1 MMNILLIALLSVF
14 IYMLSFYLFA
24 QIIKDNSIVDIG
36 WGMGFVVLTSV
47 LLLYTEKFSW
57 HHLLLFFIILSWG
70 ARLSIHILI
79 RNLGKPEDF
88 RYANWRKSW
97 GKKAPIMAFF
107 KVFMLQ
113 GLVMLVVSLPIIF
126 AFSSNHSEPSALNIT
141 GYIVFGF
148 GFIFEAI
155 ADYQL
160 SAFKKNKENK
170 GKIITHGL
178 WSISRHPNYF
188 GEALLWWGIYLSSV
202 GSGYEYISIISP
214 ILMSLLL
221 RFGSGVP
228 MLEEKYRQKPEF
240 KEYAKNTAVFIP
252 FIGRKGL

>member
-1 MMNILLIALLSVF
+1 MINFFLISILAVF
-14 IYMLSFYLFA
+14 IYMLSFYLIA

-36 WGMGFVVLTSV
+36 WGMGFVVLSV
-47 LLLYTEKFSW
+47 TLLLYTGKFSW
-57 HHLLLFFIILSWG
+57 YHLILFLIVLGWG
-70 ARLSIHILI
+70 TRLSIHILL

-88 RYANWRKSW
+88 RYANWRKEW
-97 GKKAPIMAFF
+97 GKKAPVMAFF

-113 GLVMLVVSLPIIF
+113 GLVMLIVSLPLIF
-126 AFSSNHSEPSALNIT
+126 AFISDQNKPSLLNVA

-160 SAFKKNKENK
+160 TSFKKKAENK

-178 WSISRHPNYF
+178 WKLSRHPNYF
-188 GEALLWWGIYLSSV
+188 GEALLWWGIYLSAA
-202 GSGYEYISIISP
+202 GGGYEYISIISP
-214 ILMSLLL
+214 VLISLLL

-228 MLEEKYRQKPEF
+228 MLEEKYRQNPAF
-240 KEYAKNTAVFIP
+240 VEYAKKTSVFVP
-252 FIGRKGL
+252 FLGKKGL